1 MPVSR
6 IKLSP
11 SIPDLEFSRLVFGAW
26 RLLDRAETATPQA
39 IAECIETAIEAG
51 ITTFDHADIYGN
63 YAVEEAFGRA
73 LKINPKLK
81 NRIEIVTK
89 TGIKL
94 LSSTRSNHRIKSYDT
109 SKAHITQAV
118 ENSLRALGIE
128 SIDLL
133 LIHRPDL
140 LMNPEEVGETFA
152 ALEKA
157 GKCRAFGV
165 SNFTASQFEML
176 QSRVGVPLVTNQI
189 ELNPLQIS
197 AFENGIIDSCMLH
210 EISPMAWSP
219 LGGGKLFD
227 SSLPAASRV
236 AKVMQEILGRRSSLP
251 RGASIEHVCYAWL
264 LAHPA
269 RILPVM
275 GTANLERIRN
285 AGIAE
290 HIQLTREEWYEIWQA
305 SKGHEVA

>member
-6 IKLSP
+6 IKLSQASSSP
-11 SIPDLEFSRLVFGAW
+11 EFSRLVFGAW
-26 RLLDRAETATPQA
+26 RLLDRTETSSPQA
-39 IAECIETAIEAG
+39 IAERIETAIEAG

-73 LKINPKLK
+73 LKLNPNLK

-94 LSSTRSNHRIKSYDT
+94 LSPARPNHRIKSYDT
-109 SKAHITQAV
+109 SKAYITQAV
-118 ENSLRALGIE
+118 ENSLKALGVA

-133 LIHRPDL
+133 LLHRPDL
-140 LMNPEEVGETFA
+140 LMDPEEISATFTELA
-152 ALEKA
+152 KA
-157 GKCRAFGV
+157 GKCRSFGV
-165 SNFTASQFEML
+165 SNYSASQFEML
-176 QSRVGVPLVTNQI
+176 QSRMSVPLVTNQI
-189 ELNPLQIS
+189 ELNPFQMS
-197 AFENGIIDSCMLH
+197 ALDNGVMDLCMQRKV
-210 EISPMAWSP
+210 SPMAWSP

-227 SSLPAASRV
+227 GNNPNAVRV
-236 AKVMQEILGRRSSLP
+236 SKTMHEILDRRSSLP
-251 RGASIEHVCYAWL
+251 RGATIEHVCYAWL

-269 RILPVM
+269 NIVPVL
-275 GTANLERIRN
+275 GTANLDRIRN
-285 AGIAE
+285 ASIAE

>member
-6 IKLSP
+6 IRLSQAP
-11 SIPDLEFSRLVFGAW
+11 SSPEFSRLVFGAW
-26 RLLDRAETATPQA
+26 RLLDKTETSTPQA
-39 IAECIETAIEAG
+39 IAERIETAIEAG

-73 LKINPKLK
+73 LKLNPNLK

-94 LSSTRSNHRIKSYDT
+94 LSPARPNHRIKSYDT

-118 ENSLRALGIE
+118 ENSLKALGVA

-140 LMNPEEVGETFA
+140 LMDPEEISATFTELA
-152 ALEKA
+152 KA
-157 GKCRAFGV
+157 GKCRSFGV
-165 SNFTASQFEML
+165 SNYSAAQFEML
-176 QSRVGVPLVTNQI
+176 QSRISVPLVTNQI
-189 ELNPLQIS
+189 ELNPFQMR
-197 AFENGIIDSCMLH
+197 AFDDGVMDSCMQH
-210 EISPMAWSP
+210 RIPPMAWSP

-227 SSLPAASRV
+227 SSQPTAVRV
-236 AKVMQEILGRRSSLP
+236 AKTMQEILDRRSGLP
-251 RGASIEHVCYAWL
+251 RSATIEHVCYAWL

-269 RILPVM
+269 NIIPVM

-285 AGIAE
+285 ASIAE
-290 HIQLTREEWYEIWQA
+290 HIKLTREEWYEIWQTGA
-305 SKGHEVA
+305 GREVA